1 MDGGVSGTGTHL
13 DLFGGAKRV
22 LILALT
28 DGSDVTEGMMTS
40 HPGSGLQEFEDL
52 KASGTEVIVR
62 VPAEVDLM
70 QLMEPRSVPKALA
83 LGVRQAQED
92 AAELAAFWR

>member
-13 DLFGGAKRV
+13 DLFGGTRRV

-40 HPGSGLQEFEDL
+40 HPGDG
-52 KASGTEVIVR
+52 I
-62 VPAEVDLM
+62 
-70 QLMEPRSVPKALA
+70 RSS
-83 LGVRQAQED
+83 RT
-92 AAELAAFWR
+92 